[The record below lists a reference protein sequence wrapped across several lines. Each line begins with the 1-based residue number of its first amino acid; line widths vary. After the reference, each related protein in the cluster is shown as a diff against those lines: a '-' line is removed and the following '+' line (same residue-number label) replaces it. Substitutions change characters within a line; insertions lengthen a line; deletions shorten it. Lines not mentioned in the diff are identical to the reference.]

1 MFYWFA
7 RWLCKIALVTLRR
20 WEVRGVENIPAEGPL
35 IVTANHVSY
44 WDPVVVGCA
53 LSRQVFFM
61 AKAELFRFPVFAS
74 ILRWLGAF
82 PVHRHRPDR
91 QALQRTRQEL
101 EKGHVLGV
109 FPEGTRSKTDTFLKP
124 HLGAALL
131 AVKYGVPVLPVALQG
146 TRGLCGK
153 VRVRIG
159 EPLRFAG
166 EGGEKPSKERLE
178 AVAQEIMERIGAL
191 LKGLR

>member
-1 MFYWFA
+1 MFYRFA
-7 RWLCKIALVTLRR
+7 RWLCRIILIVLRR
-20 WEVRGVENIPAEGPL
+20 WEVRGAENLPAEGPV

-74 ILRWLGAF
+74 ILRTLGAF
-82 PVHRHRPDR
+82 PVHRHRLDR
-91 QALQRTRQEL
+91 QALRRAQQEL

-109 FPEGTRSKTDTFLKP
+109 FPEGTRSNSDAFLKP

-131 AVKYGVPVLPVALQG
+131 AVKHGVPVLPVALHG
-146 TRGLCGK
+146 TRGLYGK

-159 EPLRFAG
+159 KPLRFAR

-191 LKGLR
+191 LQGLR

>member
-7 RWLCKIALVTLRR
+7 RWLCKIALITLRR
-20 WEVRGVENIPAEGPL
+20 WDVRGVENLPAEGPV

-61 AKAELFRFPVFAS
+61 AKAELFRFPVFAAV
-74 ILRWLGAF
+74 LRWLGAF
-82 PVHRHRPDR
+82 PVHRHRLDR
-91 QALQRTRQEL
+91 QALRRAQQEL

-109 FPEGTRSKTDTFLKP
+109 FPEGTRSKTDAFLKP
-124 HLGAALL
+124 HLGTALL

-146 TRGLCGK
+146 TRGICGK

-178 AVAQEIMERIGAL
+178 GVAQEIMERIGAL
-191 LKGLR
+191 LQGLR

>member
-1 MFYWFA
+1 MFYRFA
-7 RWLCKIALVTLRR
+7 RWLCRIVLAVLRR
-20 WEVRGVENIPAEGPL
+20 WEVKGEENLPVEGPV
-35 IVTANHVSY
+35 IVTANHISY

-61 AKAELFRFPVFAS
+61 AKAELFRIPVLATV
-74 ILRWLGAF
+74 IRWLGAF
-82 PVHRHRPDR
+82 PVHRHRLDR
-91 QALQRTRQEL
+91 QALRRAQEKL

-109 FPEGTRSKTDTFLKP
+109 FPEGTRSKTDALLKP

-146 TRGLCGK
+146 TRGVCAK

-159 EPLRFAG
+159 RPLRFAG

-178 AVAQEIMERIGAL
+178 SAAQEIMEQIGAL
-191 LKGLR
+191 LQGLR